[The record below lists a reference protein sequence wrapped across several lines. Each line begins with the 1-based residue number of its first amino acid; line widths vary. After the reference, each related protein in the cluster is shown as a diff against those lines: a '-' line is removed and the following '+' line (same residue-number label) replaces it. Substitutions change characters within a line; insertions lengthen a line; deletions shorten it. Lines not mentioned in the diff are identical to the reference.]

1 MASENNNLP
10 YHSCLFILIEFINVS
25 CFENYRSV
33 VIDDKD
39 IDAYSPDYDHDH
51 DDDND
56 DEMSIIDDHVVLLDE
71 EEARL
76 R

>member
-1 MASENNNLP
+1 M
-10 YHSCLFILIEFINVS
+10 
-25 CFENYRSV
+25 
-33 VIDDKD
+33 IDDKD